1 MATTEHQKP
10 YVTEQ
15 HKPLTYYGAYP
26 YAYNN
31 LKSIDEKVF
40 HDELMDFKHTGHAT
54 TKIVN
59 AYANLVSKA
68 VLDNGTFKDSLV
80 VYTPSKD
87 IGGSNQR
94 FHMVKEK
101 LDKFHLHQEPDAIV
115 NTINKKSSVD
125 PVTHKKDNHNIL
137 DGLVFDTEKI
147 KGKKIILIDD
157 ILTKGEHARTIT
169 DELYKHGAADVKLVT
184 LCITPPSQG
193 HEDTRYR
200 FGLTEAEQSK
210 NLLKFNQEMKPDIY
224 QKQLYNLDL
233 KEREIPM
240 NLVFDNENKA
250 EKAKITPIDNL
261 LKDAYPKR
269 LQEDNLNLAAETK
282 SNVYVDNKM
291 VREPQSI
298 DYNPSDITVGALW
311 DKFSKSEQE
320 WNQYDPNTSPEGYN
334 SGDLLDYDNITIK
347 NIDLSNSEIQAIE
360 KLVSLISVTKEEPY
374 VSQYAS
380 VDYDKKEKTLYLSG
394 TMQHESWGFTLLG
407 CDSKDKIERD
417 YGISANTVLVE
428 KSVIKD
434 KTLADNLERFQ
445 REASM
450 LSDDIDDLK
459 ESKHAD
465 AEQVL
470 SYKEEM
476 KRQIDQ
482 ITNESK
488 KLDSKSNDTDTL
500 VYLKGID
507 NLKKSLEVYDNHLT
521 NISKELSADI
531 HVTKNDNSMN
541 DDKSYSNIDNKNNT
555 NNSLNKSSNMA
566 EEQKDQEKKQNT
578 GVSTSF
584 IGYANVAQQKDAQ
597 GNLKKVAEPTFT
609 GRIKMEKLLNAP
621 TTQYTDKNGKTGEWI
636 KLAVVVSPKAKESAN
651 NSSHM
656 LITSRQGKEVEV
668 NGKQVKFADVQSQ
681 YEIKIDKQSLLKAA
695 KAAGI
700 ADDGSIDLKF
710 GKKEGG
716 VQLNPSQYPMITDK
730 KNLEIFSNIHT
741 TNSFE
746 NYKTSQ
752 QNLGKV
758 GPNRYDDNYL
768 GQSFGFQVKDKDGNL
783 KVNANND
790 PVMMHNIKLDANKIK
805 FLQECDHFGNVN
817 LAIVKRDLSP
827 EKLGEKGLKMVDGSN
842 FPVNQYGIKQP
853 NFFVIADPKVYKNG
867 EPNANVVAVIKI
879 NKQELAAL
887 PHTTEDF
894 KTKDGKQVHN
904 EYIHISM
911 DQFKNIKPNVKDYQF
926 KGVEVKD
933 SSNLTAN
940 VTSYNPQIAQQE
952 RKAWEDSH
960 PRLNEAEFKAKLA
973 AEKDMP
979 NQYQAYSSAVKI
991 MFASKLQ
998 NNPSQAQAQTQQQAQ
1013 DDNQTKQK
1021 NSPKW

>member
-101 LDKFHLHQEPDAIV
+101 LDKFHLHQEPDAII

-250 EKAKITPIDNL
+250 EKAKITPIANL

-282 SNVYVDNKM
+282 SNVY
-291 VREPQSI
+291 
-298 DYNPSDITVGALW
+298 
-311 DKFSKSEQE
+311 
-320 WNQYDPNTSPEGYN
+320 
-334 SGDLLDYDNITIK
+334 
-347 NIDLSNSEIQAIE
+347 
-360 KLVSLISVTKEEPY
+360 
-374 VSQYAS
+374 
-380 VDYDKKEKTLYLSG
+380 
-394 TMQHESWGFTLLG
+394 
-407 CDSKDKIERD
+407 
-417 YGISANTVLVE
+417 
-428 KSVIKD
+428 
-434 KTLADNLERFQ
+434 
-445 REASM
+445 
-450 LSDDIDDLK
+450 
-459 ESKHAD
+459 
-465 AEQVL
+465 
-470 SYKEEM
+470 
-476 KRQIDQ
+476 
-482 ITNESK
+482 
-488 KLDSKSNDTDTL
+488 
-500 VYLKGID
+500 ID
-507 NLKKSLEVYDNHLT
+507 NNTL
-521 NISKELSADI
+521 
-531 HVTKNDNSMN
+531 
-541 DDKSYSNIDNKNNT
+541 DNKNNT

-636 KLAVVVSPKAKESAN
+636 NLAVVVSPKAKESAN